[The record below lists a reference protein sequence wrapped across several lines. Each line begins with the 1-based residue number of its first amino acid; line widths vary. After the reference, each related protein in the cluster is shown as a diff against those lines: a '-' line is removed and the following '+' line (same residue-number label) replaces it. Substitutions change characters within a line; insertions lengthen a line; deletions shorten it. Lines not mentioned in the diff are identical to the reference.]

1 MMRLLNRR
9 KATAQEAMSKIAER
23 ELMRKLR
30 ITPLK
35 KFEDGK
41 DAEYDAGILDDVV
54 ITGNRRPANIMFD
67 KDTGNYYRE
76 STGDVVI
83 PVNKLV
89 EDNPSTWSFV
99 DKNGTTFTPH
109 GTVFNSNQGEIR

>member
-1 MMRLLNRR
+1 MESPKRRAQKSRDYRRHRMMRLLNRR
-9 KATAQEAMSKIAER
+9 KATAQKAMSEIAEK

-35 KFEDGK
+35 KFKDGK

-67 KDTGNYYRE
+67 KE
-76 STGDVVI
+76 LLI
-83 PVNKLV
+83 L
-89 EDNPSTWSFV
+89 
-99 DKNGTTFTPH
+99 
-109 GTVFNSNQGEIR
+109 

>member
-1 MMRLLNRR
+1 
-9 KATAQEAMSKIAER
+9 MSEIAEK
-23 ELMRKLR
+23 ELMRRLR

-35 KFEDGK
+35 KFKDGK

-76 STGDVVI
+76 STGDVVT

-89 EDNPSTWSFV
+89 EDDPSTWSFA

-109 GTVFNSNQGEIR
+109 GPVFNSNQGEIR

>member
-1 MMRLLNRR
+1 
-9 KATAQEAMSKIAER
+9 MSEIAEK

-35 KFEDGK
+35 KFKDGK

-67 KDTGNYYRE
+67 QDTGNYYRE
-76 STGDVVI
+76 STGDVVT

-89 EDNPSTWSFV
+89 EDDPSTWSFA

-109 GTVFNSNQGEIR
+109 GPVFNSNQGEIR